1 VVAKVNNVFEI
12 SNITKSFKNKQILK
26 GVDLIVNRG
35 DIIGLLG
42 LNGEGKSTLIKII
55 LGILSQ
61 DYGEVKRNFDIKS
74 DVGVMLQE
82 ISMPE
87 KMKVYEWLD
96 MVKCFSTNSKSV
108 ESVLDSVNL
117 RTVRNKYCDSLSGGQ
132 QRRVQ
137 FATAIINNPKV
148 LILDEPTVGMDVVSK
163 KAFWET
169 LNTFSFSK
177 DLTIILISHDME
189 EVAEFCNRV
198 LILSKGLLVSDSKM
212 TDIQDRIEKNS
223 SYSIDKSQIT
233 QEQLEVVT
241 KFSFE
246 ETDSEIKFTYQMI
259 DEVVS
264 VGKIPISIIKKNQ
277 SNLRQYF
284 MEVLE
289 NEPSE

>member
-1 VVAKVNNVFEI
+1 MIKVNNVFEI
-12 SNITKSFKNKQILK
+12 SKITKSFKNKQILK
-26 GVDLIVNRG
+26 GVDLVVNKG

-55 LGILSQ
+55 LDILSQ
-61 DYGEVKRNFDIKS
+61 DSGEVKRNFEIKS

-96 MVKCFSTNSKSV
+96 MVKRFSTNSKSV

-117 RTVRNKYCDSLSGGQ
+117 RTVKNKYCDSLSGGQ

-169 LNTFSFSK
+169 LNRFSFSK

-212 TDIQDRIEKNS
+212 TNVQDKIEKSS

-233 QEQLEVVT
+233 QKQLEAIK

-246 ETDSEIKFTYQMI
+246 ETDFEIKFKYQMI

-284 MEVLE
+284 MEVL
-289 NEPSE
+289 NNVPSE

>member
-1 VVAKVNNVFEI
+1 MNNVFEI

-26 GVDLIVNRG
+26 GVDLVVNKG

-61 DYGEVKRNFDIKS
+61 DSGEVKRNFEIKS

-96 MVKCFSTNSKSV
+96 MVKRFSTNSKSV

-117 RTVRNKYCDSLSGGQ
+117 RTVKNKYCDSLSGGQ

-189 EVAEFCNRV
+189 EVSEFCNRV

-212 TDIQDRIEKNS
+212 TNVQDKIEKRS
-223 SYSIDKSQIT
+223 SYSVDKSQIT
-233 QEQLEVVT
+233 QKQLEVI
-241 KFSFE
+241 KKLSFE
-246 ETDSEIKFTYQMI
+246 ETDSEIEFKYQMI

-264 VGKIPISIIKKNQ
+264 IGKIPISIIKKNQ

-289 NEPSE
+289 NVPSE

>member
-1 VVAKVNNVFEI
+1 MAKVNNVFEI

-198 LILSKGLLVSDSKM
+198 PILSKGLLVSDSKM

>member
-1 VVAKVNNVFEI
+1 MTKVNNVFEI

>member
-1 VVAKVNNVFEI
+1 MGIKVNNVFEI

-26 GVDLIVNRG
+26 GVDLVVNKG

-61 DYGEVKRNFDIKS
+61 DSGEVKRNFEIKS

-96 MVKCFSTNSKSV
+96 MVKRFSTNSKSV

-189 EVAEFCNRV
+189 EVSEFCNRV
-198 LILSKGLLVSDSKM
+198 LILSTGLLVSDSKM
-212 TDIQDRIEKNS
+212 TNVQDKIEKRS
-223 SYSIDKSQIT
+223 SYSVDKSQIT
-233 QEQLEVVT
+233 QKQLEVIK

-246 ETDSEIKFTYQMI
+246 ETDSEIEFKYQMI

-264 VGKIPISIIKKNQ
+264 IGKIPISIIKKNQ

-289 NEPSE
+289 NVTSE

>member
-1 VVAKVNNVFEI
+1 MAKVNNFFEI

>member
-1 VVAKVNNVFEI
+1 MAKVNNVFEI

-198 LILSKGLLVSDSKM
+198 LILSKGLLVSDSKI

-264 VGKIPISIIKKNQ
+264 VGKIPISIIKKNR
-277 SNLRQYF
+277 SNLRKYF

>member
-1 VVAKVNNVFEI
+1 MVKVNNVFEM

-26 GVDLIVNRG
+26 GIDLVVNRG

-61 DYGEVKRNFDIKS
+61 GSGEVKRNFEIKS

-96 MVKCFSTNSKSV
+96 MVKRFSTNSKSV

-117 RTVRNKYCDSLSGGQ
+117 RTVKNKYCDSLSGGQ

-137 FATAIINNPKV
+137 FATAIINNPKA
-148 LILDEPTVGMDVVSK
+148 LILDEPTVGMDVASK

-177 DLTIILISHDME
+177 DLTIILISHDIE
-189 EVAEFCNRV
+189 EVSEFCNRV
-198 LILSKGLLVSDSKM
+198 LILSKGRLVLDSKM
-212 TDIQDRIEKNS
+212 TNVQDKLEKNS
-223 SYSIDKSQIT
+223 SYSVDKSQIT
-233 QEQLEVVT
+233 QEQLEVIT

-246 ETDSEIKFTYQMI
+246 ETDSEIKFKYQMI
-259 DEVVS
+259 DKVVS

-289 NEPSE
+289 NGPSE

>member
-1 VVAKVNNVFEI
+1 MIKVNNVFEI

-26 GVDLIVNRG
+26 GVDLVVNKG

-61 DYGEVKRNFDIKS
+61 DSGEVKRNFDIKS

-96 MVKCFSTNSKSV
+96 MVKRFSTNSKSV

-117 RTVRNKYCDSLSGGQ
+117 RTVKNKYCDSLSGGQ

-189 EVAEFCNRV
+189 EVSEFCNRV

-212 TDIQDRIEKNS
+212 TNVQDKIEKRS
-223 SYSIDKSQIT
+223 SYSVDKSQIT
-233 QEQLEVVT
+233 QKQLEVIK

-246 ETDSEIKFTYQMI
+246 ETDSEIKFKYQMI

-264 VGKIPISIIKKNQ
+264 IGKIPISIIKKNQ

-289 NEPSE
+289 NVSSE

>member
-1 VVAKVNNVFEI
+1 MAKVNNVFEI

-198 LILSKGLLVSDSKM
+198 LILSKGLLVSDSKI

-264 VGKIPISIIKKNQ
+264 VGKIPISIIKKNR

>member
-1 VVAKVNNVFEI
+1 MIKVNNVFEI

-26 GVDLIVNRG
+26 GVDLVVNKG

-61 DYGEVKRNFDIKS
+61 DSGEVKRNFDIKS

-96 MVKCFSTNSKSV
+96 MVKRFSTNSKSV
-108 ESVLDSVNL
+108 ESVLDRVNL
-117 RTVRNKYCDSLSGGQ
+117 RTVKNKYCDSLSGGQ

-189 EVAEFCNRV
+189 EVSEFCNRV

-212 TDIQDRIEKNS
+212 TNVQDKIEKRS
-223 SYSIDKSQIT
+223 SYSVDKSQIT
-233 QEQLEVVT
+233 QKQLEVIK

-246 ETDSEIKFTYQMI
+246 ETDSEIEFKYQMI

-264 VGKIPISIIKKNQ
+264 IGKIPISIIKKNQ

-289 NEPSE
+289 NVPSE

>member
-1 VVAKVNNVFEI
+1 MNNVFEI

-26 GVDLIVNRG
+26 GVDLVVNKG

-61 DYGEVKRNFDIKS
+61 DSGEVKRNFEIKS

-96 MVKCFSTNSKSV
+96 MVKRFSTNSQSV

-117 RTVRNKYCDSLSGGQ
+117 RTVKNKYCDSLSGGQ

-189 EVAEFCNRV
+189 EVSEFCNRV

-212 TDIQDRIEKNS
+212 TNVQDKIEKRS
-223 SYSIDKSQIT
+223 SYSVDKSQIT
-233 QEQLEVVT
+233 QKQLEVI
-241 KFSFE
+241 KKLSFE
-246 ETDSEIKFTYQMI
+246 ETDSEIEFKYQMI

-264 VGKIPISIIKKNQ
+264 IGKIPISIIKKNQ

-289 NEPSE
+289 NVSSE

>member
-1 VVAKVNNVFEI
+1 MIKVNNVFEI

-26 GVDLIVNRG
+26 GIDLVVNKG

-61 DYGEVKRNFDIKS
+61 DSGEVKRNFESKS

-96 MVKCFSTNSKSV
+96 MVKRFSTNSKSV
-108 ESVLDSVNL
+108 ESVLDRVNL
-117 RTVRNKYCDSLSGGQ
+117 RTVKNKYCDSLSGGQ

-189 EVAEFCNRV
+189 EVSEFCNRV

-212 TDIQDRIEKNS
+212 TNVQDKIEKRS
-223 SYSIDKSQIT
+223 SYSVDKSQIT
-233 QEQLEVVT
+233 QKQLEVIK

-246 ETDSEIKFTYQMI
+246 ETDSEIKFKYQMI

-264 VGKIPISIIKKNQ
+264 IGKIPISIIKKNQ

-289 NEPSE
+289 NVPSE

>member
-1 VVAKVNNVFEI
+1 MIKVNNVFEI

-26 GVDLIVNRG
+26 GVDLVVNKG

-61 DYGEVKRNFDIKS
+61 DSGEVKRNFEIKS

-96 MVKCFSTNSKSV
+96 MVKRFSTNSKSV
-108 ESVLDSVNL
+108 ESVLDSINL
-117 RTVRNKYCDSLSGGQ
+117 RTVKNKYCDSLSGGQ

-189 EVAEFCNRV
+189 EVSEFCNRV

-212 TDIQDRIEKNS
+212 ANVQDKIEKRS
-223 SYSIDKSQIT
+223 SYSVDKSQIT
-233 QEQLEVVT
+233 QKQLEVIK

-246 ETDSEIKFTYQMI
+246 ETDSEIKFKYQMI

-264 VGKIPISIIKKNQ
+264 IGKIPISIIKKNQ

-289 NEPSE
+289 NVPSE

>member
-1 VVAKVNNVFEI
+1 MIKVNNVFEI

-26 GVDLIVNRG
+26 GIDLVVNKG

-61 DYGEVKRNFDIKS
+61 DSGEVKRNFESKS

-96 MVKCFSTNSKSV
+96 MVKRFSTNSKSV

-117 RTVRNKYCDSLSGGQ
+117 RTVKNKYCDSLSGGQ

-189 EVAEFCNRV
+189 EVSEFCNRV

-212 TDIQDRIEKNS
+212 TNVQDKIEKRS
-223 SYSIDKSQIT
+223 SYSVDKSQIN
-233 QEQLEVVT
+233 QKKLEVIK

-246 ETDSEIKFTYQMI
+246 ETDSEIKFKYQMI

-264 VGKIPISIIKKNQ
+264 IGKIPISIIKKNQ

-289 NEPSE
+289 NVPSE

>member
-1 VVAKVNNVFEI
+1 MAKVNNVFEI

-169 LNTFSFSK
+169 LNTFSVSK

>member
-1 VVAKVNNVFEI
+1 MIKVNNVFEI

-26 GVDLIVNRG
+26 GVDLVVNKG

-61 DYGEVKRNFDIKS
+61 DSGEVKRNFEIKS

-96 MVKCFSTNSKSV
+96 MVKRFSTNSKSV

-117 RTVRNKYCDSLSGGQ
+117 RTVKNKYCDSLSGGQ

-169 LNTFSFSK
+169 LNTFSFNK

-189 EVAEFCNRV
+189 EVSEFCNRV

-212 TDIQDRIEKNS
+212 TNVQDKIEKRS
-223 SYSIDKSQIT
+223 SYSVDKIQIT
-233 QEQLEVVT
+233 QKQLEVIK

-246 ETDSEIKFTYQMI
+246 ETDSEIKFKYQMI

-264 VGKIPISIIKKNQ
+264 IGKIPISIIKKNQ

-289 NEPSE
+289 NVPSE

>member
-1 VVAKVNNVFEI
+1 MIKVNNVFEI

-26 GVDLIVNRG
+26 GIDLVVNKG

-61 DYGEVKRNFDIKS
+61 DSGEVKRNFDIKS

-96 MVKCFSTNSKSV
+96 MVKRFSTNSKSV
-108 ESVLDSVNL
+108 ESVLDRVNL
-117 RTVRNKYCDSLSGGQ
+117 RTVKNKYCDSLSGGQ

-189 EVAEFCNRV
+189 EVSEFCNRV

-212 TDIQDRIEKNS
+212 TNVQDKIEKRS
-223 SYSIDKSQIT
+223 SYSVDKSQIT
-233 QEQLEVVT
+233 QKQLEVIK

-246 ETDSEIKFTYQMI
+246 ETDSEIKFKYQMI

-264 VGKIPISIIKKNQ
+264 IGKIPISIIKKNQ

-289 NEPSE
+289 NVPSE

>member
-1 VVAKVNNVFEI
+1 MAKVNNVFEI

-82 ISMPE
+82 IAMPE